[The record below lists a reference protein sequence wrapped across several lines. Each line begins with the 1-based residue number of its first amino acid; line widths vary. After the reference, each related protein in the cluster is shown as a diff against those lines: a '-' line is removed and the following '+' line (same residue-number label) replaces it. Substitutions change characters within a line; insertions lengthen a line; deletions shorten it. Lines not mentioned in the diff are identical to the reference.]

1 MSVPCRPAA
10 SHSLHGRI
18 VEGRGRG
25 IDGGERALLGLLP
38 DHNLVIERAR
48 SEERAE
54 LGMGP
59 SAHPNGTIVAGQVR
73 EQSLRL
79 AGDIEHLDR
88 AVGRA
93 SRDSLRGSRRGS
105 WRASDLTP
113 FAWGLISEQK
123 MMGPGSNGDSPC
135 RSSRTDSRGSGRYDQ
150 IRTPPGSPPIPG
162 GFGRKPD

>member
-1 MSVPCRPAA
+1 
-10 SHSLHGRI
+10 
-18 VEGRGRG
+18 
-25 IDGGERALLGLLP
+25 
-38 DHNLVIERAR
+38 
-48 SEERAE
+48 
-54 LGMGP
+54 MGP

-150 IRTPPGSPPIPG
+150 IRTPPGSTRTCFAARSPLWFQAAG
-162 GFGRKPD
+162 